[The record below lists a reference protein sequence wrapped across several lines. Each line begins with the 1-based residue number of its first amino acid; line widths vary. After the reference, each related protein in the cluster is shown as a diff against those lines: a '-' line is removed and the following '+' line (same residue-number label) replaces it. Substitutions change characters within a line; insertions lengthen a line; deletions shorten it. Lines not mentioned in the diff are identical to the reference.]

1 MADLVL
7 DLLDR
12 RPIWALPSWGVD
24 EIRRGLPADWRLY
37 VASTFAD
44 GSGDGAGAPAPD
56 VLEAVRGAR
65 AYVGFGVRPEI
76 LEAGKETLEWVHTG
90 TAGVGG
96 SLHPAMMSSS
106 VLFTNS
112 AGIHGPP
119 MAETVVGML
128 LYFTRGLD
136 LAVRAQQEGCW
147 GDAPFLEADA
157 PVRELASMTVGIVG
171 YGGIGAEVGT
181 RLTALGC
188 RVLGLV
194 RHPRTGDAPG
204 GTRLE
209 LLHGEEGLARLLGE
223 SHAVVLAAPH
233 TPETDGILSR
243 ERMAALRPDAV
254 VVNVGR
260 GKLLDED
267 ALVEALQARRIRGAA
282 LDVFHSEPLPPES
295 PLWRLPNVLITPHVS
310 GVSRDFWRREVDL
323 IVENVKRFL
332 AGQSLRNLVDRQ
344 RGY

>member
-12 RPIWALPSWGVD
+12 RPIWALPPWAVE
-24 EIRRGLPADWRLY
+24 EIREALPSDWSLFAAR
-37 VASTFAD
+37 TFAD
-44 GSGDGAGAPAPD
+44 GSGDGAGAPSPE

-65 AYVGFGVRPEI
+65 VYVGFGVRPEI
-76 LEAGKETLEWVHTG
+76 LEAGKATLEWVHTG

-96 SLHPAMMSSS
+96 SLHPAMMASP
-106 VLFTNS
+106 VQFTNS

-119 MAETVVGML
+119 MAETVLAML
-128 LYFTRGLD
+128 LHFARGLD
-136 LAVRAQQEGCW
+136 LAVRAQQEGRW

-194 RHPRTGDAPG
+194 RRPRELGPG
-204 GTRLE
+204 SVDGVE
-209 LLHGEEGLARLLGE
+209 LLHGKDGLARLLRE

-233 TPETDGILSR
+233 TPETHGILSR
-243 ERMAALRPDAV
+243 ERISTLRPDAV

-260 GKLLDED
+260 GKLLDEA
-267 ALVEALQARRIRGAA
+267 ALVEALQEGRIRGAA
-282 LDVFHSEPLPPES
+282 LDVFHTEPLPPES
-295 PLWRLPNVLITPHVS
+295 LLWRLPNVLLTPHVS

-323 IVENVKRFL
+323 IVENLKRFL
-332 AGQSLRNLVDRQ
+332 AGESLLNLVDRQ

>member
-12 RPIWALPSWGVD
+12 RPIWALPPWAAD
-24 EIRRGLPADWRLY
+24 EIRQVLPADWSLY
-37 VASTFAD
+37 VARTFSD
-44 GSGDGAGAPAPD
+44 GSGDGEGIPAPE
-56 VLEAVRGAR
+56 VLEAVRDAR
-65 AYVGFGVRPEI
+65 VYVGFGVRPEI
-76 LEAGKETLEWVHTG
+76 LEAGRETLQWVHTG

-96 SLHPAMMSSS
+96 SLHPTMMASS

-128 LYFTRGLD
+128 LHFVRGLD
-136 LAVRAQQEGCW
+136 LAVRAQSEGRW
-147 GDAPFLEADA
+147 EDALFLAADA

-194 RHPRTGDAPG
+194 RHPRTPDSADAHG
-204 GTRLE
+204 VE
-209 LLHGEEGLARLLGE
+209 LLHGEDGLARLLEE

-243 ERMAALRPDAV
+243 ERIASLRPDAV

-267 ALVEALQARRIRGAA
+267 ALVEALQESRIRGAA
-282 LDVFHSEPLPPES
+282 LDVFDTEPLSPES
-295 PLWRLPNVLITPHVS
+295 PLWQLPNVLITPHVS

-332 AGQSLRNLVDRQ
+332 AGEGLRNLVDRR